1 MAPAPPRPVAI
12 FDRDSATGVLR
23 FDERFGSMDDSVP
36 GGSFDREEWPELSS
50 GPATPHAALFGH
62 R

>member
-1 MAPAPPRPVAI
+1 M
-12 FDRDSATGVLR
+12 LR
-23 FDERFGSMDDSVP
+23 FEERFGSMDDSVP